1 MITLG
6 IAGFSGSGKTT
17 LVIRLIPELMA
28 RGLRVSTVKHTHH
41 SVVLDR
47 KGNASRRLRRAGASE
62 VLIAGNKRW
71 ALLHEL
77 QGALE
82 PDVEELVRHM
92 TPVDLV
98 LVEGFKRQRHEK
110 IEVHRPALGKPL
122 LYPEDDRVMVRVAPL
137 SEPSSRLLV
146 LSRAGRLRG
155 RAASFV
161 ARAPHWRVEVPPE
174 PAPTSLPAGP
184 ALCSLDR
191 IPVRFDPPR
200 VPA

>member
-6 IAGFSGSGKTT
+6 IAGYSGSGKTT

-41 SVVLDR
+41 SVALDR
-47 KGNASRRLRRAGASE
+47 KGDASRRLRRAGASE

-110 IEVHRPALGKPL
+110 IEVHRPAIGKPL
-122 LYPEDDRVMVRVAPL
+122 LYPQDDRVIAVASDQPMADL
-137 SEPSSRLLV
+137 ALPNLDLDDIPSIADFIL
-146 LSRAGRLRG
+146 
-155 RAASFV
+155 
-161 ARAPHWRVEVPPE
+161 ARYRPQ
-174 PAPTSLPAGP
+174 G
-184 ALCSLDR
+184 D
-191 IPVRFDPPR
+191 
-200 VPA
+200 

>member
-41 SVVLDR
+41 SVALDR
-47 KGNASRRLRRAGASE
+47 KGDASRRLRRAGASE
-62 VLIAGNKRW
+62 VLIAGSKRW

-77 QGALE
+77 QGAQE

-122 LYPEDDRVMVRVAPL
+122 LYPEDNRVIAVASDQPMTGL
-137 SEPSSRLLV
+137 ALPNLDLDDVPAIADFILARY
-146 LSRAGRLRG
+146 RLRG
-155 RAASFV
+155 N
-161 ARAPHWRVEVPPE
+161 
-174 PAPTSLPAGP
+174 
-184 ALCSLDR
+184 
-191 IPVRFDPPR
+191 
-200 VPA
+200 